1 MNKEYI
7 DQPAHVIVS
16 AGLVAGFVLPLPLWL
31 ALLIVLVGAFTRELL
46 QHDWDWRRVGWF
58 DLGFIALGAA
68 TSAAF
73 LL

>member
-16 AGLVAGFVLPLPLWL
+16 AGLVVAFVMPLPIWL
-31 ALLIVLVGAFTRELL
+31 AALIVMTGAYIRELL
-46 QHDWDWRRVGWF
+46 QHDLDWRRVGWF
-58 DLGFIALGAA
+58 DLTFIALGAA
-68 TSAAF
+68 VAAF